1 MRFLERTQ
9 ALEVLRAAW
18 ADIAAGTG
26 SAVVLSVG
34 GETGVFIALP
44 DTPGPPPGAR
54 SDATFPRP
62 VPSSP
67 PVSRTVPGLTDRQQD
82 VLDLL
87 CAGLT
92 NAEIAE
98 YLVLSVRTVDHHV
111 SAILRVLGVRNRRA
125 ARAKVL
131 GDESPVQSGHPT
143 GPRAALT
150 HHNSHPSRRLR
161 SA

>member
-18 ADIAAGTG
+18 EDIAAGTG

-34 GETGVFIALP
+34 GETGIFIPLP
-44 DTPGPPPGAR
+44 DAPVPPPAAR
-54 SDATFPRP
+54 SGIPRP
-62 VPSSP
+62 APAPSPGSH
-67 PVSRTVPGLTDRQQD
+67 TVPGLTGRQQD

-111 SAILRVLGVRNRRA
+111 SAILRTLGVRNRRA

-131 GDESPVQSGHPT
+131 GDEPPVQSGHPS

-161 SA
+161 TA

>member
-9 ALEVLRAAW
+9 ALDALRAAW
-18 ADIAAGTG
+18 DEIAAGTG
-26 SAVVLSVG
+26 SVVVLSLG
-34 GETGVFIALP
+34 GESGLFIRLP
-44 DTPGPPPGAR
+44 DQPPAPA
-54 SDATFPRP
+54 APR
-62 VPSSP
+62 V
-67 PVSRTVPGLTDRQQD
+67 VPGLTSRQQD

-111 SAILRVLGVRNRRA
+111 SAILRRLGVHNRRA

-131 GDESPVQSGHPT
+131 DHALPLQSGHLRR
-143 GPRAALT
+143 PRAILP
-150 HHNSHPSRRLR
+150 HLNSHQPQSSRPAPFLD
-161 SA
+161 